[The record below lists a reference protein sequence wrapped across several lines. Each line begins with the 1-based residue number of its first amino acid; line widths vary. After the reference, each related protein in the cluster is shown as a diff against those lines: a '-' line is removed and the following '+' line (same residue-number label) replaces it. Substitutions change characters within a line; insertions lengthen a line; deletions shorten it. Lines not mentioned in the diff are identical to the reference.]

1 MKGHISKKRAFAFLL
16 SLLLTVQKTLP
27 AGCLEAIAQSVVGE
41 GIDSELIAV
50 QDESAL
56 DPQVSDDQAAQLDGS
71 AAEKPE
77 SPAADLEVSK
87 EAPSQAEGDLK
98 QEAPQ
103 PGVEAASQPAKAAA
117 RAADT
122 TVGSMVISGG
132 VAGTDYTVSGAT
144 VVVNTST
151 PLTFKGTLTNG
162 TVQIKQGASANI
174 TLAGVTITS
183 NTNSSPINLMGS
195 GTTLKLFLAD
205 GTANNLTAN
214 LGQYCAGIHCCL
226 LYTSDAAD
234 D

>member
-1 MKGHISKKRAFAFLL
+1 
-16 SLLLTVQKTLP
+16 
-27 AGCLEAIAQSVVGE
+27 
-41 GIDSELIAV
+41 
-50 QDESAL
+50 
-56 DPQVSDDQAAQLDGS
+56 
-71 AAEKPE
+71 
-77 SPAADLEVSK
+77 
-87 EAPSQAEGDLK
+87 
-98 QEAPQ
+98 
-103 PGVEAASQPAKAAA
+103 
-117 RAADT
+117 
-122 TVGSMVISGG
+122 MVISGG

-214 LGQYCAGIHCCL
+214 LGQYCAGIHCGAGST
-226 LYTSDAAD
+226 LYID
-234 D
+234 DSVANWSGSTHVEVLNGVVDTTDLGQWHLGDQRRSGHPSR